1 MSLIVVGL
9 DSSPRAPGVLTAA
22 SKLAGATGAKLLVL
36 RSVGLPTDLPPEMYG
51 LSPDAVPE
59 RLAEASRK
67 ELQALAQTHAP
78 GVEVE
83 IDAHI
88 GTPWRTLCS
97 VAAERKA
104 DLIIIGTHGHT
115 VLDSLLGTTAA
126 RVVNH
131 AHCSVLVVR
140 EPPPS

>member
-9 DSSPRAPGVLTAA
+9 DSSPRAVGVLVRAA
-22 SKLAGATGAKLLVL
+22 KLASATGAKLLVL

-67 ELQALAQTHAP
+67 ELTALVSAHAP
-78 GVEVE
+78 GIDIE

-88 GTPWRTLCS
+88 GTPWRTLCA
-97 VAAERKA
+97 VATERKA
-104 DLIIIGTHGHT
+104 DLIVIGTHGHNF
-115 VLDSLLGTTAA
+115 LDNILGTTAA

-131 AHCSVLVVR
+131 APCSVLVVR
-140 EPPPS
+140 EPAPA